1 MNRAY
6 TVKQLA
12 EIVGGTA
19 RGDEG
24 VTITGVAEVSAAG
37 PEDAA
42 WISNPKYASRLA
54 SSRAGVVLIPKGF
67 GPTPMVAILCD
78 RVDRSVARLLAAFA
92 PPDARPEPGIHPTAQ
107 IHETARIGADP
118 AIGPHAVIE
127 ADARVGDGAVIHAG
141 VFIGRGTTVGHDCLI
156 WPNAVIRDGC
166 RVGNR
171 VIIHP
176 NAVIGADGFGFYFDE
191 GRHHKVPHIGGVIL
205 GDDVEV
211 GACACVDRAKF
222 GYTVVGR
229 GTKIDNLVQ
238 LAHNVKVGEHCVFAG
253 QTGVAGSVHIGD
265 YTVFGGQVG
274 VADNVTIGR
283 RVRCAGGMTM
293 VGKDIP
299 DGMTVSGFTAQ
310 DHRRE
315 LRERAAVRRLPVLA
329 GQLKDLI
336 ARVEQLEASAHHRE

>member
-1 MNRAY
+1 MSRSY
-6 TVKQLA
+6 SVKQLA
-12 EIVGGTA
+12 EIVGGSA
-19 RGDEG
+19 RGDES
-24 VTITGVAEVSAAG
+24 VVITGVAEVSAAS
-37 PEDAA
+37 PDDAA
-42 WISNPKYASRLA
+42 WVSNPKYAPKLA
-54 SSRAGVVLIPKGF
+54 SSRAGVVLVPEDF
-67 GPTPMVAILCD
+67 GPTPMAAILCD

-92 PPDARPEPGIHPTAQ
+92 PPDARPEPGIHPTAR
-107 IHETARIGADP
+107 IHETVRIGSDP
-118 AIGPHAVIE
+118 AIGPHVVIE
-127 ADARVGDGAVIHAG
+127 ADARVGDAGVIHAG
-141 VFIGRGTTVGHDCLI
+141 VFIGRGTTVGNDCVI

-171 VIIHP
+171 VTIHP
-176 NAVIGADGFGFYFDE
+176 NAVIGADGLGFYFAE

-238 LAHNVKVGEHCVFAG
+238 LAHNVKVGEHCVIAA

-265 YTVFGGQVG
+265 YAVFGGQVA
-274 VADNVTIGR
+274 VADNVTIGS

-293 VGKDIP
+293 VAKDVP

-315 LRERAAVRRLPVLA
+315 LRERAAVRRLPALA
-329 GQLKDLI
+329 EQLKELI
-336 ARVEQLEASAHHRE
+336 ARVEELEASAHHRE